1 MQLAA
6 ASHVGLVRKINQDGY
21 LVRQESSG
29 AYVVCVADG
38 MGGHVAGE
46 VASALALST
55 LWEVL
60 CDQAA
65 ETDQSARLQAAIQA
79 ANEKIHQQANGSE
92 VYTGMGTTIV
102 AAVADSTYI
111 WIAHV
116 GDSRAYLW
124 RKSGDLTQLT
134 EDHSLVNEL
143 VRRGQ
148 IRPEEALT
156 HPQRHML
163 TRALGTLPDV
173 VIESRQ
179 VSWNRGD
186 ILLICSDGL
195 TTHVS
200 DDQVQEFL
208 AGDSALQAKLDV
220 LVQTALEKGGHD
232 NVTVA
237 ALFNDEGAQRGNAS

>member
-6 ASHVGLVRKINQDGY
+6 ATHVGLVRKINQDGY
-21 LVRQESSG
+21 LIKQESGG

-46 VASALALST
+46 VASALALGS
-55 LWEVL
+55 LWEAL
-60 CDQAA
+60 GGLAA
-65 ETDQSARLQAAIQA
+65 ELDQGDRLRSAIQA
-79 ANEKIHQQANGSE
+79 ANEKIHRQANSSE

-102 AAVADSTYI
+102 AAVADSQYI

-116 GDSRAYLW
+116 GDSRGYLW
-124 RKSGDLTQLT
+124 RAGGELTQLT

-148 IRPEEALT
+148 IRPEEALS

-173 VIESRQ
+173 VIESRR
-179 VSWNRGD
+179 VTWNRGD

-200 DDQVQEFL
+200 DARVQDVL
-208 AGDSALQAKLDV
+208 AGDSALQAKLDA
-220 LVQTALEKGGHD
+220 LVQSALEKGGHD

-237 ALFNDEGAQRGNAS
+237 ALFNDDGIERRDAS

>member
-6 ASHVGLVRKINQDGY
+6 ASHMGLVRKINQDGY
-21 LVRQESSG
+21 LVKQEQSG
-29 AYVVCVADG
+29 AYVVCIADG

-46 VASALALST
+46 VASALALGS
-55 LWEVL
+55 LWEAL
-60 CDQAA
+60 SEQTAELDQNV
-65 ETDQSARLQAAIQA
+65 RLQLAIQA
-79 ANEKIHQQANGSE
+79 ANERIFDEANGSE

-111 WIAHV
+111 WVAHV

-124 RKSGDLTQLT
+124 RQSGDLSQLT

-173 VIESRQ
+173 AIESRQ
-179 VSWNRGD
+179 VAWDKGD

-200 DDQVQEFL
+200 DAQVQAVL
-208 AGDSALQAKLDV
+208 AGDGALQAKLDT
-220 LVQTALEKGGHD
+220 LVQTALEEGGHD

-237 ALFNDEGAQRGNAS
+237 ALLNDDGAERRDAS